1 MGRRRLEN
9 RVENGGDTERALTVE
24 RFLGALGVTF
34 VKHEHPPVATVAE
47 AERHWGH
54 IDAAHAKNLFLRNDK
69 GTRHFLV
76 VLEFHRRADLPALAS
91 VFSERKLS
99 FASPERLM
107 KHLGLAPG
115 AVSPFGLINDPQ
127 RLVTVAID
135 VTLRDAP
142 RVAFHPNVNTA
153 TLVLSGADFQR
164 YLAAVGHSVQWI

>member
-1 MGRRRLEN
+1 MD
-9 RVENGGDTERALTVE
+9 NGGDTDRASAVE
-24 RFLGALGVTF
+24 RFLDALEITY

-47 AERHWGH
+47 AVRYWAN
-54 IDAAHAKNLFLRNDK
+54 IDATHAKNLFLRNDK

-76 VLEFHRRADLPALAS
+76 ALEFNRRADLPALATA
-91 VFSERKLS
+91 FSERKLG

-115 AVSPFGLINDPQ
+115 AVSPFGLINDPH

-135 VTLRDAP
+135 VALRDAA

-153 TLVLSGADFQR
+153 TLVLSGADFTR
-164 YLAAVGHSVQWI
+164 YLAAVGHAVRWI